1 MNNHYPS
8 RPLYAIEEEV
18 TPQDHEILRHGGT
31 SSNIERLPSRLQQ
44 SKMQP
49 RSLKKQV
56 EDLAYEISYLK
67 AELSWHSETKHALLQ
82 FQEQVYDIFHKIEDA
97 LGQVNVRLQNAE
109 QRYLSFWGLEDCD
122 SRSGDMI

>member
-1 MNNHYPS
+1 MNRHYAR

-49 RSLKKQV
+49 RSLRKQV
-56 EDLAYEISYLK
+56 EDLAYEVSYLK
-67 AELSWHSETKHALLQ
+67 AELSWHSETKQALLQ
-82 FQEQVYDIFHKIEDA
+82 FQEQMYGLFHNMEDA
-97 LGQVNVRLQNAE
+97 LVQVNIRLRNAE
-109 QRYLSFWGLEDCD
+109 QRYLSLWGLEDCD